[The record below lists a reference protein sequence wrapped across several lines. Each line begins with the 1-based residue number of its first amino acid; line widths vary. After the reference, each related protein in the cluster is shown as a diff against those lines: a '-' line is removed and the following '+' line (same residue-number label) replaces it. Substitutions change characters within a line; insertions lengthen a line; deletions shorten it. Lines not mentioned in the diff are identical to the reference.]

1 MVAKLGKAGLLVVV
15 LLAVVSG
22 TVFAEGEGPGLG
34 RGLGQVT
41 ALAEASFTV
50 VTRSGQS
57 RTLQVDGATTFEDRS
72 GEPRAFSDVEIGDW
86 LAGTF
91 ERRGPETLVARRVT
105 ILGPEIRRPE
115 LRAAGEITAVDASG
129 SAFDLHTRKGEDLRI
144 QVTAETRFRGR
155 EGSIGS
161 IDDLEPGMVAAVTA
175 DRADGGALQALA
187 VVAGWREDLPGGG
200 DVDLRVAGRIVSVEG
215 DSLTILTLAGAEKTF
230 SVDGS
235 TVFRSRDG
243 SVDGIEDL
251 QPGQRAIIAAR
262 QVAEGEWMAVWVGV
276 GRPVGEPR

>member
-1 MVAKLGKAGLLVVV
+1 MLAKLGKAALLVVV
-15 LLAVVSG
+15 LSTVLSG
-22 TVFAEGEGPGLG
+22 TVFAEGHGPDLG

-50 VTRSGQS
+50 VARSGQS
-57 RTLQVDGATTFEDRS
+57 RTLQVDAATTFEDRS

-91 ERRGPETLVARRVT
+91 EHQAHETLVARRVI

-115 LRAAGEITAVDASG
+115 LRAAGEITAVDPG
-129 SAFDLHTRKGEDLRI
+129 DSAFDLHTRRGEDLRI
-144 QVTAETRFRGR
+144 QVTVETRFRGR
-155 EGSIGS
+155 DGTIQSV
-161 IDDLEPGMVAAVTA
+161 DDLEPGMVAAVTA
-175 DRADGGALQALA
+175 DRADDGALEALA
-187 VVAGWREDLPGGG
+187 VVAGRREDLPGGV
-200 DVDLRVAGRIVSVEG
+200 DVDVRVAGRIVSVEG

-243 SVDGIEDL
+243 TVDGIEDL
-251 QPGQRAIIAAR
+251 QPGQRAIVAAR

-276 GRPVGEPR
+276 GRPVAAPR